1 MNFTNLS
8 QKKYYPWLLSIL
20 SGILFWLGWPI
31 SPLPY
36 FLFLAMIPLL
46 VLQDHLQKN
55 SKKPGRK
62 IFGYSYLSFLIW
74 NTTTTWW
81 VWNSTPAGAIAM
93 LVLNSLFMAIVFW
106 LFHLTRRGGGD
117 LFGYLGLVCYWLA
130 FEYLHLNWD
139 LSWPWLNLGNGLAM
153 IPQWIQWYEYTGTF
167 GGALWIWLFNI
178 SLFFAFFYQGSFKK
192 PELRWLGFA
201 LALIIIPATGSYII
215 GSSHH
220 EGKESIE
227 VVVTQPNI
235 DPYTEKFIGSE
246 KFIPFQQQVEKFIA
260 ISAEKMTPQTD
271 FLVWPETAIDN
282 VFNEDQLDRYPILDT
297 IAELENTYPRLSVV
311 TGITSYQQYLN
322 VDVATPTSRYRQDI
336 GYYDV
341 FNAALFIDEDG
352 IKKTYH
358 KSKLVPGVEILP
370 YPKFFNFLTELIFDL
385 GGTVGSLGRQ
395 TERTVFFNNKDI
407 GIAPAICYES
417 IYGEFMAEF
426 IRNGAHYIF
435 IITND
440 GWWGNTPGHRQHL
453 HYAVLRAIETRRS
466 IARSANT
473 GISAFIDQKGGIN
486 QATEYWQPA
495 VIRADLAKNEEI
507 TFYVRYGDY
516 LARTSLWL
524 AVFILLAAFVKKRMK
539 R

>member
-1 MNFTNLS
+1 MTINNW
-8 QKKYYPWLLSIL
+8 QNKKALPWLLSVS
-20 SGILFWLGWPI
+20 SGILLWIGWPT
-31 SPLPY
+31 SPVPY
-36 FLFLAMIPLL
+36 FLFIGLVPLL
-46 VLQDHLQKN
+46 ILQDYLQKN
-55 SKKPGRK
+55 SSKSGRK
-62 IFGYSYLSFLIW
+62 VFGFGYLAFFIW
-74 NTTTTWW
+74 NVATTWW

-93 LVLNSLFMAIVFW
+93 LVLNTLFMAITFW
-106 LFHLTRRGGGD
+106 LFHLTRKAAGD

-130 FEYLHLNWD
+130 FEYIHLNWD
-139 LSWPWLNLGNGLAM
+139 ISWPWLNLGNGFAM
-153 IPQWIQWYEYTGTF
+153 IPELIQWYEFTGAF
-167 GGALWIWLFNI
+167 GGALWIWLLNLALFF
-178 SLFFAFFYQGSFKK
+178 SLFYKGTIKK
-192 PELRWLGFA
+192 PEMRWLTFA
-201 LALIIIPATGSYII
+201 IALLVVPSIGSYLI
-215 GSSHH
+215 GASH
-220 EGKESIE
+220 EESQESVE

-235 DPYTEKFIGSE
+235 DPYSEKFIGSE
-246 KFIPFQQQVEKFIA
+246 KFIPYQQQVEKFINL
-260 ISAEKMTPQTD
+260 SQQELTTETS

-282 VFNEDQLDRYPILDT
+282 VFNEVSLDRYPILDT
-297 IAELENTYPRLSVV
+297 IAELENQFSALSVL

-322 VDVATPTSRYRQDI
+322 VDKATPTARYRDDL

-341 FNAALFIDEDG
+341 FNAALFMNENG

-370 YPKFFNFLTELIFDL
+370 YPKVLNFLTEWIFDL
-385 GGTVGSLGRQ
+385 GGTTGSLGRQ
-395 TERTVFFNNKDI
+395 KERTVFYNENGV

-453 HYAVLRAIETRRS
+453 HYATTRAIETRRS

-473 GISAFIDQKGGIN
+473 GISAFIDQTGNISH
-486 QATEYWQPA
+486 ATEYWEPA
-495 VIRADLAKNEEI
+495 VIRADLNKNEEL
-507 TFYVRYGDY
+507 TFYVVYGDY

-524 AVFILLAAFVKKRMK
+524 SIFILLASIVKKRMK

>member
-1 MNFTNLS
+1 MDFTTLS
-8 QKKYYPWLLSIL
+8 QKKYFPWLLSIV
-20 SGILFWLGWPI
+20 SGLLLWIGWPT
-31 SPLPY
+31 SPLPF
-36 FLFLAMIPLL
+36 FLFIALLPLL
-46 VLQDHLQKN
+46 ILQDHLQKH
-55 SKKPGRK
+55 SKKSGRK
-62 IFGYSYLSFLIW
+62 VFGYSYLAFLIW
-74 NTTTTWW
+74 NTATTWW

-106 LFHLTRRGGGD
+106 LFHLTRKSGGD
-117 LFGYLGLVCYWLA
+117 IFGYLGLVCYWLG
-130 FEYLHLNWD
+130 FEYMHLNWD

-153 IPQWIQWYEYTGTF
+153 IPDWIQWYEYTGAF
-167 GGALWIWLFNI
+167 GGALWIWLINI
-178 SLFFAFFYQGSFKK
+178 SLFFAFFYQGEIKK

-201 LALIIIPATGSYII
+201 LALLIIPPL
-215 GSSHH
+215 SSFLIRDDSFSNN
-220 EGKESIE
+220 ETIE
-227 VVVTQPNI
+227 VVVTQPNV

-246 KFIPFQQQVEKFIA
+246 NYIPYQQQVEKFIA
-260 ISAEKMTPQTD
+260 LSKEKMTEETD

-282 VFNEDQLDRYPILDT
+282 VFNEDQLNRYPVLDT
-297 IAELENTYPRLSVV
+297 LAALENQYSQLSLV

-322 VDVATPTSRYRQDI
+322 VDVATPTARFREDI

-341 FNAALFIDEDG
+341 FNAALFIGNKG
-352 IKKTYH
+352 IRQTYH

-370 YPKFFNFLTELIFDL
+370 YPNVFNFLTEWIFDL

-395 TERTVFFNNKDI
+395 TERTVFYNEEDI

-453 HYAVLRAIETRRS
+453 HYAVMRAIETRRS

-473 GISAFIDQKGGIN
+473 GISAFINPNGRIS
-486 QATEYWQPA
+486 QATEYWEPA
-495 VIRADLAKNEEI
+495 VIKSELVKNEEL

-524 AVFILLAAFVKKRMK
+524 SVFIMLAAFVKKRMK
-539 R
+539 K

>member
-1 MNFTNLS
+1 MDFTTLK

-20 SGILFWLGWPI
+20 SGLLLWLGWPT

-36 FLFLAMIPLL
+36 FLFFALVPLL
-46 VLQDHLQKN
+46 ALQDHLQKH

-62 IFGYSYLSFLIW
+62 VFGFSYLTFLTW
-74 NTTTTWW
+74 NTATTWW

-106 LFHLTRRGGGD
+106 LFHLTRKGGGD
-117 LFGYLGLVCYWLA
+117 LFGYLGLVCYWLG

-153 IPQWIQWYEYTGTF
+153 IPGWIQWYEFTGTF
-167 GGALWIWLFNI
+167 GGALWIWLLNI
-178 SLFFAFFYQGSFKK
+178 ALFYAIIYQGNFKK
-192 PELRWLGFA
+192 PEIRWAVFF
-201 LALIIIPATGSYII
+201 LALLIVPVAASYLI
-215 GSSHH
+215 GSSHQ
-220 EGKESIE
+220 EGKETVE

-235 DPYTEKFIGSE
+235 DPYSEKFIGSE
-246 KFIPFQQQVEKFIA
+246 NYIPYQQQVARFIA
-260 ISAEKMTPQTD
+260 LSTEKLTPQSD

-282 VFNEDQLDRYPILDT
+282 VFNEERLDRYPILDT
-297 IAELENTYPRLSVV
+297 IAELENQYPKLSVV

-322 VDVATPTSRYRQDI
+322 VKVATPTARYREDI

-341 FNAALFIDEDG
+341 FNAALFIGKKG
-352 IKKTYH
+352 IRQTYH

-370 YPKFFNFLTELIFDL
+370 YPKFFQWLTDLVFDL
-385 GGTVGSLGRQ
+385 GGIVGSLGRQ
-395 TERTVFFNNKDI
+395 NERTVFYNENGT

-473 GISAFIDQKGGIN
+473 GISAFIDQKGMIYQSTN
-486 QATEYWQPA
+486 YWEPA
-495 VIRADLAKNEEI
+495 VIRQKLAKNEEI

-524 AVFILLAAFVKKRMK
+524 SVFIILAAFVKKRMK